1 MAIERLQNYSPVSDS
16 TLFAINQNGLDYNAT
31 GLEVANY
38 IAENA
43 TVGDGKVI
51 QYAAPTTGSTVAIS
65 GTTNSVWLVLTPAA
79 TIATLTITLPLA
91 STCVGGQELLVNS
104 TQTITTLTIG
114 ANGGAVVGA
123 PATLAANGFF
133 RLRFEPVLKTWY
145 RVG

>member
-38 IAENA
+38 IA
-43 TVGDGKVI
+43 
-51 QYAAPTTGSTVAIS
+51 
-65 GTTNSVWLVLTPAA
+65 A

-104 TQTITTLTIG
+104 TQAITTLTIG

-123 PATLAANGFF
+123 PSTLAANGFF

>member
-31 GLEVANY
+31 GLQVANY

-51 QYAAPTTGSTVAIS
+51 QYAAPTTNSTVAIS
-65 GTTNSVWLVLTPAA
+65 GTSNSVWLVLTPAA
-79 TIATLTITLPLA
+79 TIATLTITLPVA

-104 TQTITTLTIG
+104 TQTINTLTIG

-123 PATLAANGFF
+123 PSTLTANGFF